1 MRSFSECFHCNLAV
15 LVQIAWYGRD
25 KVIPTGTENGPVSG
39 VGRSS
44 AEDGTQLI
52 NAVDDSELSSD
63 DELFGLLDK
72 SGRRVTDNGSYTVIR
87 DASRDCTVR
96 GVQQYVGNASS
107 MLTGISINHS
117 TVVH

>member
-1 MRSFSECFHCNLAV
+1 V
-15 LVQIAWYGRD
+15 LVQIAWYSHD
-25 KVIPTGTENGPVSG
+25 KVIPTDTENRRVSG

-52 NAVDDSELSSD
+52 NAADDSELSSD

-87 DASRDCTVR
+87 DASRDSTAC

-107 MLTGISINHS
+107 MLTGININHS